1 MGKLQE
7 KVAIITGGAAGMG
20 EAHVR
25 LFITEGAKVVFTDI
39 DAEKGQALADELGS
53 NTLFIEHDVTDEE
66 GWKRVATL
74 AEETYGPISILV
86 NNAGVSSTL
95 SVDSSL
101 EDYMQIVMINQV
113 SVFMGMKY
121 IVPSMRKNGTGSIIN
136 ISSINGLTGG
146 ALGYTD
152 TKFAVRGMTKAAAK
166 ELAPHN
172 IRVNSVHPGIIN
184 TPMVQD
190 NPALKQIEA
199 MVQMLPMKRMG
210 EANEVGQ
217 LVLFLAS
224 DDSSYSTGSEFIAD
238 GGITA

>member
-1 MGKLQE
+1 MGKLQD

-39 DAEKGQALADELGS
+39 DAEKGQALANELG
-53 NTLFIEHDVTDEE
+53 NNAFFIEHDVTDEE
-66 GWKRVATL
+66 GWKRLATQ
-74 AEETYGPISILV
+74 AEEAYGPVNILV
-86 NNAGVSSTL
+86 NNAGISSTL
-95 SVDSSL
+95 SINSSL
-101 EDYMQIVMINQV
+101 EEYMQVVMINQV
-113 SVFMGMKY
+113 SVFLGMKY
-121 IVPSMRKNGTGSIIN
+121 IVPSMKKKGSGSLIN
-136 ISSINGLTGG
+136 ISSINGLTAGS
-146 ALGYTD
+146 LGYTD

-199 MVQMLPMKRMG
+199 MAQMLPMKRMG
-210 EANEVGQ
+210 EANEIGQ

-238 GGITA
+238 GGFTA

>member
-1 MGKLQE
+1 
-7 KVAIITGGAAGMG
+7 
-20 EAHVR
+20 
-25 LFITEGAKVVFTDI
+25 
-39 DAEKGQALADELGS
+39 
-53 NTLFIEHDVTDEE
+53 
-66 GWKRVATL
+66 
-74 AEETYGPISILV
+74 
-86 NNAGVSSTL
+86 
-95 SVDSSL
+95 
-101 EDYMQIVMINQV
+101 MQIVMINQV
-113 SVFMGMKY
+113 SVFLGMKY
-121 IVPSMRKNGTGSIIN
+121 IVPSMKKYGAGSIIN

-166 ELAPHN
+166 ELAPYN
-172 IRVNSVHPGIIN
+172 IRVNSVHPGVIN

-190 NPALKQIEA
+190 NPAIKQIEA

-210 EANEVGQ
+210 EADEVSQ